1 MGGLAKHT
9 GVGVCVGTTPGAI
22 HLMNGLYEAA
32 LDGAPVVALT
42 GLTFQICVAC
52 VFSKASIP

>member
-1 MGGLAKHT
+1 
-9 GVGVCVGTTPGAI
+9 
-22 HLMNGLYEAA
+22 MNGLYEAA